1 MQNTLTVANPT
12 HEVERE
18 QPASGWVGVGI
29 ALLLAGFGA
38 YLILTPY
45 SLRPLAGGVCIFLAF
60 FVAKGL
66 LVLEPNASAVL
77 TFFGNYVATI
87 RRDGFFWVNPF
98 YKKHRVSLRV
108 ENFNTPTLKVNDR
121 LGNPIEI
128 AAVITWRV
136 QDTAQAAF
144 DVEDFARY
152 IHVQSEMG
160 LREVASSHAYDGEHD
175 HDVTLRGNFQAISR
189 LLTDT
194 IQDHVAIAGIMILE
208 AKITHLAY
216 APEIAGVMLRRQ
228 QAEAVVQAREKL
240 VEGAIGMVKTALE
253 RLEAEH
259 IAQFSSAER
268 AALVT
273 NMMTV
278 LLSEEG
284 AQPVIQMT
292 RAQE

>member
-1 MQNTLTVANPT
+1 MQTLAVANPT
-12 HEVERE
+12 HEFERE
-18 QPASGWVGVGI
+18 RPASGWLGV
-29 ALLLAGFGA
+29 AVVLLIAGFGVW
-38 YLILTPY
+38 LILTPY
-45 SLRPLAGGVCIFLAF
+45 AWRPLAGGACVFLAF
-60 FVAKGL
+60 FLAKGL

-87 RRDGFFWVNPF
+87 RRDGFFWVNPL

-136 QDTAQAAF
+136 QDTAQAVF
-144 DVEDFARY
+144 DVEDYARY

-160 LREVASSHAYDGEHD
+160 LREVASSHAYDGGGDRE
-175 HDVTLRGNFQAISR
+175 VTLRGDFQAISR

-194 IQDHVAIAGIMILE
+194 IQEHVAIAGIMILE

-240 VEGAIGMVKTALE
+240 VEGAIGMVKTALD
-253 RLEAEH
+253 RLEAER